1 MDHRAA
7 MKITRTD
14 LKKRVQR
21 LLAEKNLND
30 IFLELSGYR
39 EEDLINPLFSS
50 LCNSN
55 EIVRWHAVSAFGI
68 VVSQLAKRNLESA
81 RVIMRRFLWSLND
94 ESGGIGWGAPEAMA
108 EIMANHPVLADEYLH
123 MLVSYI
129 QEDGD
134 ELYQDGNFIELP
146 MLQRGILWGIGRL
159 AGGYRQR
166 LIESGVAK
174 ELAKYLESPDL
185 IVFGLALWCY
195 IQLRI
200 MPDGIPKERICGS
213 ADIPIYHEGVLRAM
227 QLSELLNTSATV
239 N

>member
-1 MDHRAA
+1 

-146 MLQRGILWGIGRL
+146 MLQRGILWGLGRL
-159 AGGYRQR
+159 AESYRER
-166 LIESGVAK
+166 LIEAGVAR
-174 ELAKYLESPDL
+174 ELAKYLKSPDM

-195 IQLRI
+195 FQLRI
-200 MPDGIPKERICGS
+200 MPPGISKEMICMS
-213 ADIPIYHEGVLRAM
+213 DDIPIYQDGVLRAM
-227 QLSELLNTSATV
+227 QLSDLLDTCTTGK
-239 N
+239 

>member
-1 MDHRAA
+1 

-14 LKKRVQR
+14 LKKHVQR

-68 VVSQLAKRNLESA
+68 VVSKLAKRNLESA

-146 MLQRGILWGIGRL
+146 MLQRGILWGLGRL
-159 AGGYRQR
+159 AGSYRQR
-166 LIESGVAK
+166 LIEAGVAK
-174 ELAKYLESPDL
+174 ELGKYLESSDL

-200 MPDGIPKERICGS
+200 MPTEISKEMICES
-213 ADIPIYHEGVLRAM
+213 DDIPIYQDGVLCAM
-227 QLSELLNTSATV
+227 QLSELLDTCTTGK
-239 N
+239 